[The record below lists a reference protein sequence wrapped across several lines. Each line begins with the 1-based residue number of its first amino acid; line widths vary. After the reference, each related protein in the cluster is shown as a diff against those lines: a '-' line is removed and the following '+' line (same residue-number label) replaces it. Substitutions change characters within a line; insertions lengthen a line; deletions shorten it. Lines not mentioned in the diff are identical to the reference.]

1 MGSEKRLTMMHIVM
15 DSAGDLPEEWIKE
28 YDIAVIPINVHL
40 GEDVYLEDVN
50 LNSNQFYHWVEEHG
64 LVPKTSQPTPQQY
77 IQLYKAIAQPGEVI
91 LSIHLTS
98 KLSGTYESAVL
109 AARELEEEGYRV
121 IPFDTL
127 SGTGIQ
133 GYMCREARVM
143 ERAGAELEE
152 IIERLEEIRSGTE
165 VIFTVDSLDFAQK
178 SGRVKMLESI
188 LASLLQIKPIIT
200 LKEGT
205 LAVASKVRTRKA
217 SLEYIIQEMGQRMGE
232 KLVNAAIIHAHDA
245 VTALEISERVEGLL
259 NIKDFFIEELSI
271 GIATHLG
278 PGTVGIVA
286 YPVKEG
292 AS

>member
-1 MGSEKRLTMMHIVM
+1 MLHIVM
-15 DSAGDLPEEWIKE
+15 DSAGDLPEEWINK
-28 YDIAVIPINVHL
+28 YQIAVVPINVHM
-40 GEDVYLEDVN
+40 GKDVFLEGVN
-50 LNSNQFYHWVEEHG
+50 LSSNQFYRWVKEHG

-77 IQLYKAIAQPGEVI
+77 IKVYKEIAQPGDVI

-109 AARELEEEGYRV
+109 AARELESEGYRV

-133 GYMCREARVM
+133 GYMCREAREM
-143 ERAGAELEE
+143 ERAGFDLDQ
-152 IIERLEEIRSGTE
+152 ILERLEAIRRGTE
-165 VIFTVDSLDFAQK
+165 VIFTVDSLEFAQK
-178 SGRVKMLESI
+178 SGRVQMLESI
-188 LASLLQIKPIIT
+188 LASLLQIKPVII

-217 SLEYIIQEMGQRMGE
+217 SLEYIVQEMAQRMGQ
-232 KLVNAAIIHAHDA
+232 KLVNAAVMHAHDA
-245 VTALEISERVEGLL
+245 ATALEISQRVKGIL
-259 NIKDFFIEELSI
+259 NIKDLFIEELSI

-286 YPVKEG
+286 YPVQEG
-292 AS
+292 VN